1 MQTREEN
8 TWLKYIKQYNDQH
21 DEGNMA
27 FSNSEI
33 DTITESAI
41 NDLHSVLGHDN
52 SVLLDA
58 LLKTIKIRA
67 KG

>member
-1 MQTREEN
+1 MQTQLEN

-21 DEGNMA
+21 DKGNSA

-52 SVLLDA
+52 SMLLDE
-58 LLKTIKIRA
+58 LLKLIKIRA